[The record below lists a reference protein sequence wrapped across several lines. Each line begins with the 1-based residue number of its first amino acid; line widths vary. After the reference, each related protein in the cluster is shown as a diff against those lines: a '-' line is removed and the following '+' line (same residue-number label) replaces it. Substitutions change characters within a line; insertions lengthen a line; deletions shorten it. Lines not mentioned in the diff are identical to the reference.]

1 MADNKRLYY
10 ATYGAGIAKNAGGSS
25 TGWIPVSGLQ
35 SVGINTTFN
44 MDEVFQLGQLDVFD
58 NPENMPQI
66 ECTMEQVLCGAT
78 LLPLLAT
85 QAATTGT
92 LVGRFSNE
100 TCNIAVGFWSDTTDI
115 IGTGTGYN
123 TAPSGTCIMSG
134 MYVSS
139 ITVNMPVD
147 GNMTNSVSF
156 VGNNKLWIYGTGTAG
171 QGPATGYYPVSF
183 GASIESTGVR
193 RRFSFNPTGSILPR
207 SVAGIRPIA
216 AFTGASGPIPANT
229 LPASGQSAT
238 GEDGG
243 YLPRIQSIQITTDF
257 GRPEIF
263 QLGKRSPYCRYI
275 DFPVEVKTTIEI
287 IDRGGDKVQALDSQ
301 TNLTN
306 EPIIIGLEDNTIF
319 DLGLKNKLTSI
330 SNSGGDTGKGNRTT
344 TYNYSNYNSFY
355 IRDQK
360 DITSTSVKTQLLSTG
375 GATVGVAATFSGTP
389 T

>member
-10 ATYGAGIAKNAGGSS
+10 ATYGAGIARNSTSLS

-66 ECTMEQVLCGAT
+66 ECTMEQVLCGST
-78 LLPLLAT
+78 LLPMLAT
-85 QAATTGT
+85 QGATTGT

-156 VGNNKLWIYGTGTAG
+156 VGNNKLWVYGTGTAG
-171 QGPATGYYPVSF
+171 QGPATGYYPVGF
-183 GASIESTGVR
+183 GASIDGTGVR

-207 SVAGIRPIA
+207 SVAGVRPIA
-216 AFTGASGPIPANT
+216 AFNAT
-229 LPASGQSAT
+229 LPASGQCAT

-287 IDRGGDKVQALDSQ
+287 IDRGGDKIQALDSQ

-306 EPIIIGLEDNTIF
+306 EPIIIGLDDNTIF

-344 TYNYSNYNSFY
+344 TYNYTNYNSLY

-360 DITSTSVKTQLLSTG
+360 DIPTTVRTQLLSTG
-375 GATVGVAATFSGTP
+375 GTTVGVASTFSGTP